1 MRLAS
6 AAGKVLEGVAPP
18 MQIVCELVERIPA
31 DDKHVAGSLT
41 L

>member
-6 AAGKVLEGVAPP
+6 AAGKVLEGVAP